1 MNVAIIGARRAKNG
15 IGEYIANYFQKNGA
29 PVVCVL
35 GTTEDTASSASGSL
49 GKYGIRARPY
59 HDFAQMVSRE
69 DLQAVAI
76 ASPAESHLGLLKA
89 SIARGLSVFCEKPF
103 LDPSR
108 ENLLDEL
115 DDVFRQASAGGGTVV
130 AMNSQWPFCLAAYE
144 ELCGALVPAEVRRF
158 SIRLSPICSGLAM
171 IPDSVPHAL
180 SILHA
185 ALGPGTISPPAFSGT
200 DTDMTIGFTYTAAHG
215 SCAVTIA
222 LIQEREQPRPFW
234 FGFDDRIARRSIET
248 GRYEISFHSGG
259 RRLPVADPLE
269 LCVRDFIEACS
280 AGREPVIGREHIVAT
295 TRLLKQIHDAYSL
308 TRQ

>member
-1 MNVAIIGARRAKNG
+1 MNVAIIGARRARNG

-35 GTTEDTASSASGSL
+35 GTTEETSSRASRSL
-49 GKYGIRARPY
+49 ERYGITARPY
-59 HDFAQMVSRE
+59 HDFVEMVSRE
-69 DLQAVAI
+69 DIQAVAI
-76 ASPAESHLGLLKA
+76 ASPAESHLGFLKA
-89 SIARGLSVFCEKPF
+89 SLERGLSVFCEKPF

-108 ENLLDEL
+108 ADLPAGLE
-115 DDVFRQASAGGGTVV
+115 DVFGQASAGCKTV
-130 AMNSQWPFCLAAYE
+130 AMNSQWPFCLGAYE
-144 ELCGALVPAEVRRF
+144 ELCGVLAPAEVRRF

-200 DTDMTIGFTYTAAHG
+200 DTGMSIEFTYTSAHG

-234 FGFDDRIARRSIET
+234 FGFNDRIARRSIET
-248 GRYEISFHSGG
+248 ARYEISFHSGG

-269 LCVRDFIEACS
+269 LCVRDFIHACS

-295 TRLLKQIHDAYSL
+295 TRLLKQIYDAYPL

>member
-1 MNVAIIGARRAKNG
+1 MNVAIIGARRARNG

-29 PVVCVL
+29 QVVCVL
-35 GTTEDTASSASGSL
+35 GTTEDTSSRASWSL
-49 GKYGIRARPY
+49 GKYGIEARPY
-59 HDFAQMVSRE
+59 HDFAEMVSRE
-69 DLQAVAI
+69 DLQAVVI
-76 ASPAESHLGLLKA
+76 ASPAHSHLGFLKA
-89 SIARGLSVFCEKPF
+89 SLARGLSVFCEKPF

-108 ENLLDEL
+108 EDLMAEL
-115 DDVFRQASAGGGTVV
+115 DDVFGQASAGGGTV

-144 ELCGALVPAEVRRF
+144 ELCGAFVPAQADRF

-200 DTDMTIGFTYTAAHG
+200 DIDMTIGFTYTAAHG
-215 SCAVTIA
+215 RCAASIA
-222 LIQEREQPRPFW
+222 LVQEREQPRPFW
-234 FGFDDRIARRSIET
+234 FGFNDRIARRSIET
-248 GRYEISFHSGG
+248 ARYEISFHSGG
-259 RRLPVADPLE
+259 RRLRVVDPLE

-295 TRLLKQIHDAYSL
+295 TRLLKQIYDAYIL
-308 TRQ
+308 TR

>member
-35 GTTEDTASSASGSL
+35 GTTEETSLKASRFL
-49 GKYGIRARPY
+49 GKYGITARPY
-59 HDFAQMVSRE
+59 HDFTEMVSRE
-69 DLQAVAI
+69 DIQAVAI
-76 ASPAESHLGLLKA
+76 ASPPESHLGFLKA
-89 SIARGLSVFCEKPF
+89 SLARGLSVFCEKPF

-108 ENLLDEL
+108 ADLSDEL
-115 DDVFRQASAGGGTVV
+115 DNVFGQAGVEGKTI
-130 AMNSQWPFCLAAYE
+130 AMNSQWPFCLGAYE
-144 ELCGALVPAEVRRF
+144 ELCGLLVPAEVRRF

-180 SILHA
+180 SILHT
-185 ALGPGTISPPAFSGT
+185 ALGPGALSRPSFSGT
-200 DTDMTIGFTYTAAHG
+200 DTDMTIEFTYTAAHG

-222 LIQEREQPRPFW
+222 LIQESEQPRPFW
-234 FGFDDRIARRSIET
+234 FGFDDRIAQRSIET
-248 GRYEISFHSGG
+248 ARYEISFHSAG

-295 TRLLKQIHDAYSL
+295 TRLLKQIYDAYSL
-308 TRQ
+308 PRQ